1 MAASRTD
8 DAALDDTIGT
18 DPCSCVV
25 EAAAEDGE
33 ASDVRR
39 AAALGALSTCSH
51 TWRTLAIPA
60 LEAVHKRLIADLA
73 RRLMPLATGALG
85 AAAVDEK
92 LSSLSPDERRLL
104 KALHASPAPLLAL
117 ETPEAGVASWVLM
130 RLSLFSSSIFVHM

>member
-8 DAALDDTIGT
+8 DAALDDIGT

-85 AAAVDEK
+85 A
-92 LSSLSPDERRLL
+92 STQER
-104 KALHASPAPLLAL
+104 
-117 ETPEAGVASWVLM
+117 
-130 RLSLFSSSIFVHM
+130 SLF